1 MEILLQ
7 KLLFDDKDSFV
18 CDAYYRETL
27 TKQLKK
33 QQFLVRQRVGL
44 VFNSGIQKITH
55 KQSGKAGKYQGSC
68 ENRIQV
74 HEIRAADAD
83 TYRLH
88 TEGI

>member
-44 VFNSGIQKITH
+44 VFNSGIQKLLTN
-55 KQSGKAGKYQGSC
+55 SLGKLEVSRQ
-68 ENRIQV
+68 
-74 HEIRAADAD
+74 
-83 TYRLH
+83 L
-88 TEGI
+88 

>member
-1 MEILLQ
+1 MRCVLPGNT
-7 KLLFDDKDSFV
+7 D
-18 CDAYYRETL
+18 ETAEEA
-27 TKQLKK
+27 TVPCTAESRSCI
-33 QQFLVRQRVGL
+33 QQWDTE
-44 VFNSGIQKITH
+44 ITH